1 MDFKIFSDDL
11 RDVGAK
17 YRLLLFSNVLL
28 VLIVAGLAAY
38 AVWMANRARVII
50 VPTHLAAQVEMQG
63 EKASPEYIR
72 IMLLHMTGLLYTYTP
87 NNIMD
92 QYREFLAYLPAE
104 KLLSVKEQ
112 LQHRIDQ
119 IAKLKINETF
129 LAKDVL
135 FYQPGVGLVSGRTI
149 RWSAGQELATEE
161 LYLKYEY
168 QIKNGGFR
176 IEAISLLTAGEF
188 NALQRADAR

>member
-11 RDVGAK
+11 RDAGAK
-17 YRLLLFSNVLL
+17 YRLLLCANILL
-28 VLIVAGLAAY
+28 ALMLVGLAVHTMWA
-38 AVWMANRARVII
+38 ANRARVIV
-50 VPTHLAAQVEMQG
+50 VPTHLAAQIEMRG
-63 EKASPEYIR
+63 ERASPEYIR
-72 IMLLHMTGLLYTYTP
+72 IMLLHLTNLLYTYTP
-87 NNIMD
+87 YSIME

-104 KLLSVKEQ
+104 KILSVKEQ

-129 LAKDVL
+129 LAKEVL
-135 FYQPGVGLVSGRTI
+135 MPKPGVCLVSGKTI

-168 QIKNGGFR
+168 QINNGGFR
-176 IEAISLLTAGEF
+176 IEAISLLTSGEY
-188 NALQRADAR
+188 NALQRPGR

>member
-11 RDVGAK
+11 RDAGAK
-17 YRLLLFSNVLL
+17 YRLLLCANILL
-28 VLIVAGLAAY
+28 ALMLVGLAIHT
-38 AVWMANRARVII
+38 VWMANRARVII
-50 VPTHLAAQVEMQG
+50 VPTHLAAQVEMKG
-63 EKASPEYIR
+63 ERASPEYVR
-72 IMLLHMTGLLYTYTP
+72 IMLLHMTNLLYTYTP
-87 NNIMD
+87 YSIMD
-92 QYREFLAYLPAE
+92 QYREFLAYLPPE

-129 LAKDVL
+129 QAGEVL
-135 FYQPGVGLVSGRTI
+135 LPLPGVCLVSGKTV

-176 IEAISLLTAGEF
+176 IEAISLLTAGEY
-188 NALQRADAR
+188 NALQRNRG

>member
-11 RDVGAK
+11 RDTGAK
-17 YRLLLFSNVLL
+17 YRLLLCANILL
-28 VLIVAGLAAY
+28 ALMLVGLAIHTM
-38 AVWMANRARVII
+38 WMAGRARVII
-50 VPTHLAAQVEMQG
+50 VPTHLAAQVEMKG
-63 EKASPEYIR
+63 ERASPEYVR
-72 IMLLHMTGLLYTYTP
+72 IMLLHMTNLLYTYTP
-87 NNIMD
+87 YNIME

-104 KLLSVKEQ
+104 KLAPVKEQ

-129 LAKDVL
+129 QAREVL
-135 FYQPGVGLVSGRTI
+135 LSAPGVCLVSGKTV

-168 QIKNGGFR
+168 QIKDGGFR
-176 IEAISLLTAGEF
+176 IEAISLLTSGEY
-188 NALQRADAR
+188 NALQRPGRK

>member
-11 RDVGAK
+11 RDAGAK
-17 YRLLLFSNVLL
+17 YRLLLCANILL
-28 VLIVAGLAAY
+28 AFMVAGLA
-38 AVWMANRARVII
+38 VHTMWMANRARVII
-50 VPTHLAAQVEMQG
+50 VPTHQAAQVEMKG
-63 EKASPEYIR
+63 ELASPEYVR
-72 IMLLHMTGLLYTYTP
+72 IMLLHMTHLLYTYTP
-87 NNIMD
+87 YSIMG

-104 KLLSVKEQ
+104 KLASVKEQ

-129 LAKDVL
+129 QAREVL
-135 FYQPGVGLVSGRTI
+135 LPSPGVCLISGKTV

-168 QIKNGGFR
+168 QVKDGGFR
-176 IEAISLLTAGEF
+176 IEAISLLTSNDY
-188 NALQRADAR
+188 NALQRPERK